1 MRKSLLHILFLL
13 CVVTVQAQ
21 NYQAIKSNMVRFY
34 NGDYGQYGIRIDS
47 VAVVD
52 GDSLLFNI
60 VTIRTGEDNFLT
72 CYYLNEPSMIGR
84 VVVVRPD
91 GETLF
96 LNRQGDTVRVH
107 TQALLNE
114 PWLLMSISADTQ
126 LMASVTAIEQEE
138 WLGLNDMVKTITVQ
152 AVDGT
157 GQAFDHPAN
166 GFTMKIGEQLGLLE
180 GFDLFYFP
188 HFHPYYLPQEEFSM
202 RTYTVSGME
211 DQGVGLRR
219 VSSVE
224 LYDLDLCDEFHFT
237 KTNQTSTIPT
247 PDYTYSKRTVVGKSV
262 GDTTVT
268 YMFETSGCRYHTIS
282 VVGINPTYTQVA
294 TPFQGVI
301 STVTYPYRLD
311 SEDSVMPSEFALVD
325 QDSSVGPTEVSF
337 SYAWRPMPSYDSF
350 ANRQSVSYSNS
361 GNNTLNFYVENNN
374 PQSCGNNECNC
385 WEPYT
390 EGYSRGIAAIG
401 LGTVYENVFNYSA
414 FNDWQRMETDLVYYN
429 KCGVEW
435 GTPHS
440 EGLLTGVN
448 ETDVERNAMV
458 NVWPNPAN
466 QFITIEWQREEEG
479 EFILLDMTGKE
490 VIRKQSHEQRETID
504 VSSLSSGLYLLQLVQ
519 GEVRSSIRI
528 VVER

>member
-13 CVVTVQAQ
+13 SFVTVQAQ

-47 VAVVD
+47 VAFVN
-52 GDSLLFNI
+52 GDSLLFNYC
-60 VTIRTGEDNFLT
+60 TIREEQTGFGP
-72 CYYLNEPSMIGR
+72 CYYLNAPSMIGR
-84 VVVVRPD
+84 VVVNRPN

-96 LNRQGDTVRVH
+96 FNRFGDTVRVN
-107 TQALLNE
+107 TQAGLNDS
-114 PWLLMSISADTQ
+114 WVLMSISADTH
-126 LMASVTAIEQEE
+126 LMASVTAIGQEE
-138 WLGLNDMVKTITVQ
+138 WLGLSDMVKTITVQ
-152 AVDGT
+152 AVDGM
-157 GQAFDHPAN
+157 GQEFDHPAN
-166 GFTMKIGEQLGLLE
+166 GSEMWIGEQLGLLK

-188 HFHPYYLPQEEFSM
+188 HFDPDYYPQAEFFIRPYM
-202 RTYTVSGME
+202 ISGME

-219 VSSVE
+219 VSSSE
-224 LYDLDLCDEFHFT
+224 LYDLNLCDEFHFT
-237 KTNQTSTIPT
+237 KTIETYGDGP
-247 PDYTYSKRTVVGKSV
+247 PDFTRSKRTVVGKNV
-262 GDTTVT
+262 GATSVT
-268 YMFETSGCRYHTIS
+268 YQFETYGCRYHYIYN
-282 VVGINPTYTQVA
+282 GGANPPYTQVF
-294 TPFQGVI
+294 TRIYPSI
-301 STVTYPYRLD
+301 TTVTYPYRLD
-311 SEDSVMPSEFALVD
+311 SNESLMPMEFEIISHDSVLGTTGVQHDYEWTHIPDYAL
-325 QDSSVGPTEVSF
+325 
-337 SYAWRPMPSYDSF
+337 F
-350 ANRQSVSYSNS
+350 ANLPSVSYSTTGSNY
-361 GNNTLNFYVENNN
+361 LNFYVDNDVPLCSNNDC
-374 PQSCGNNECNC
+374 SCWGNYYNGFSGG
-385 WEPYT
+385 T
-390 EGYSRGIAAIG
+390 TAIG
-401 LGTVYENVFNYSA
+401 LGKVQEIEFIYNDWS
-414 FNDWQRMETDLVYYN
+414 DWQRTQTSLVYYN